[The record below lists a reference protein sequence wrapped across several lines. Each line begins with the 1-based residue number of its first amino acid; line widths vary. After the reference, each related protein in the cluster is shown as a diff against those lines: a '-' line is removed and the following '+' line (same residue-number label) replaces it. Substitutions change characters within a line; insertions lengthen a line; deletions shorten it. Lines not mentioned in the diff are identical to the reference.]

1 MLILVLLAETIA
13 EHTKRPLYYLTTGEL
28 DLTDVTNMEEQLQ
41 RAFRLGWRWGAVV
54 LIDEADV
61 IMSKR
66 TTMELQR
73 NAIVAGTIVLRRP
86 QISRLTD

>member
-1 MLILVLLAETIA
+1 
-13 EHTKRPLYYLTTGEL
+13 
-28 DLTDVTNMEEQLQ
+28 MEAQLQ

-73 NAIVAGTIVLRRP
+73 NAIVAGTIVFP
-86 QISRLTD
+86 TPKSQD